1 MLRLAGKRDKN
12 LDRRNGLLEGEVNV
26 LLNEDREVAVVST
39 KFRLGLIF
47 CEENGNKLGGG

>member
-26 LLNEDREVAVVST
+26 LLDEDREVAVVST

>member
-12 LDRRNGLLEGEVNV
+12 LDRRNGLLEGEVNI
-26 LLNEDREVAVVST
+26 LLDEDREVAVVST